1 MVKVVYRRG
10 SRCDGTNHVFKM
22 PAPNGKPD
30 VMGRCSCGE
39 RREGT
44 QSATLYR
51 YSTFNQAKIENGK
64 PTKYHPYKQEY
75 KRRKDA
81 NPSNQPKNGG

>member
-30 VMGRCSCGE
+30 VIGRCSCGE
-39 RREGT
+39 VCEGT

-51 YSTFNQAKIENGK
+51 YSTFSQAKTDNGK
-64 PTKYHPYKQEY
+64 LTKNHPYKQVY
-75 KRRKDA
+75 KRRKE
-81 NPSNQPKNGG
+81 

>member
-30 VMGRCSCGE
+30 VIGRCSCGE

-51 YSTFNQAKIENGK
+51 YSTFKQAKITNGK
-64 PTKYHPYKQEY
+64 PTEYHPYKQVY
-75 KRRKDA
+75 RRRKDA
-81 NPSNQPKNGG
+81 RNNP